1 MYLKESKKEKK
12 RKILVSP
19 MNPDIHSPSEKVFDR
34 PIISP
39 QNPDIYSPDE
49 KVFDAPLISPQN
61 PDIYEPFIGDKLLKG
76 TQLSDFITLPKKVKP
91 IKLSPLNPY
100 KPEYDDDGDQDKDSP
115 FEKPNWSID
124 NDFASIN
131 SKPSLNHLMIEITSY
146 CDFKCK
152 HCYCNSNNNKYRS
165 LELREI
171 SKLIKDF
178 KKGEGKSVTLTGGEP
193 KLHPEFWGIM
203 ELLNQNNIE
212 SSIFTNGFH
221 WDMRDIQR
229 IKKLNLKTLQVS
241 VDGIKETHNN
251 FRGVKGSYQKAIE
264 TLKIAKDNSLNT
276 VMMITIHQNNIHEIP
291 ELLEIAKKLQVN
303 SVNLN
308 TYMPQGRAKRLP
320 TPNLDDLKL
329 VYQNIELNVC
339 PSSSTTSCGIGF
351 KKIAILSNGDIVPCE
366 VLNNLVVGNINK
378 DNIFEVFRKSSIM
391 EEIRNSTVE
400 NIEQCRSCSAK
411 NVCKGGCKASAWL
424 NSQSFFAPDERQC
437 SIWKK

>member
-1 MYLKESKKEKK
+1 MKKKK
-12 RKILVSP
+12 KKSHKNNCKIHIDMEEIKTSVIQIIKHKIENLP
-19 MNPDIHSPSEKVFDR
+19 
-34 PIISP
+34 ISP

-61 PDIYEPFIGDKLLKG
+61 PAAFYKPFIGDKSTKELKNG
-76 TQLSDFITLPKKVKP
+76 KLVSFDK
-91 IKLSPLNPY
+91 IKF
-100 KPEYDDDGDQDKDSP
+100 P
-115 FEKPNWSID
+115 FEVSPQNPMYNPVKCVSEEISP
-124 NDFASIN
+124 A
-131 SKPSLNHLMIEITSY
+131 KLEHLMLEITSK

-152 HCYCNSNNNKYRS
+152 HCYCNSNNHKYRN
-165 LELREI
+165 LKLKEINALIRE
-171 SKLIKDF
+171 F
-178 KKGEGKSVTLTGGEP
+178 REEGGKSVTLTGGEP

-203 ELLNQNNIE
+203 ELLNQNKIE

-221 WDMRDIQR
+221 WNLEDIQR
-229 IKKLNLKTLQVS
+229 IKNLNLKTLQVS
-241 VDGIKETHNN
+241 VDGIYDTHDN
-251 FRGVKGSYQKAIE
+251 FRGVNGSYQKAIE

-291 ELLEIAKKLQVN
+291 ELLEIAKKIKVD

-320 TPNLDDLKL
+320 TPNLDDLKSI
-329 VYQNIELNVC
+329 YENIEINVC

-400 NIEQCRSCSAK
+400 NIEQCRTCSVK